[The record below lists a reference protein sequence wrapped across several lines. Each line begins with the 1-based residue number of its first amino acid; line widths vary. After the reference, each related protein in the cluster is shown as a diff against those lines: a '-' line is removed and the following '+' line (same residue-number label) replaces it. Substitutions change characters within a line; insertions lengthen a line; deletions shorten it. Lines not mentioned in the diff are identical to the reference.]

1 MKKKLEKINWKKG
14 RDIAVLI
21 TAGTGLF
28 ILGMITGK
36 VSLEKKLEIENKLL
50 ERELTVAQNQFAD
63 LTRRYGS
70 LSYIHGKLADRFA
83 TYRKRKE

>member
-1 MKKKLEKINWKKG
+1 MKKLKINWKKS

-36 VSLEKKLEIENKLL
+36 VSLEKKLKIENKLNENVL
-50 ERELTVAQNQFAD
+50 
-63 LTRRYGS
+63 
-70 LSYIHGKLADRFA
+70 
-83 TYRKRKE
+83 

>member
-1 MKKKLEKINWKKG
+1 MKKLKINWKKS

-36 VSLEKKLEIENKLL
+36 VSLEKKLKIENKLL
-50 ERELTVAQNQFAD
+50 ERERTVAQNQVAD
-63 LTRRYGS
+63 LTRYVGS
-70 LSYIHGKLADRFA
+70 LSYRHGKLADRYA
-83 TYRKRKE
+83 IYRKRKE